1 LHLLLARHGQSY
13 VNLDDWEDGY
23 IDIGLTPLGQQQAE
37 RLGQWVAGNLRVDAL
52 YTSTMARSLE
62 TAAYLSQATG
72 MAAQPDDRLRE
83 FGNCYADGTAVPPEA
98 MPIQYADFWG
108 TERPHTRISA
118 QGESWIL
125 FRARVGGFLDDVIET
140 YGHQEPETTVIVV
153 CHGGVIDV
161 AFDCIY
167 NVGIQRQVEV
177 LVHNTGIVH
186 WEYRPDSVR
195 ESWRLHAH
203 GLVHHLVGAE
213 GEWLGSR
220 ALMRDAG
227 RQAIPFEGEPPAH
240 GD

>member
-1 LHLLLARHGQSY
+1 MHLLLARHGQSF

-23 IDIGLTPLGQQQAE
+23 IDTGLTALGKQQAQ
-37 RLGQWVAGNLRVDAL
+37 RLGEWVAENLRVDAL
-52 YTSTMARSLE
+52 YTSTMVRSLE
-62 TAAYLSQATG
+62 TAATIAQATG
-72 MAAQPDDRLRE
+72 TTAQPDDRLRE

-125 FRARVGGFLDDVIET
+125 FRARVGAFLDDVIEAH
-140 YGHQEPETTVIVV
+140 GHQEPEATVMVV
-153 CHGGVIDV
+153 CHAGVIDV
-161 AFDCIY
+161 TFDYVY

-177 LVHNTGIVH
+177 MVHNTGIVH
-186 WEYRPDSVR
+186 WEYRPDSSR
-195 ESWRLHAH
+195 ERWRLHAH
-203 GLVHHLVGAE
+203 GLVHHLVGAR

-220 ALMRDAG
+220 ALLRDAG
-227 RQAIPFEGEPPAH
+227 RKTISLEGEPPAY